1 LRTTRVIH
9 QRDALRGQT
18 ERQAQEFNALYTVG
32 KKITAS
38 FDLAGILSLV
48 VTAAVNLTRAEEG
61 ALMLLDAET
70 GALYMRA
77 SRNFAEPDTQQLLV
91 KVHDS
96 LMGRVI
102 QSARPVMM
110 AGPDLVKVKTS
121 FLVKAILAVPLMVG
135 SSVIGVLSVDNQV
148 SNRVFDEHEVHL
160 LSALADSA
168 AIAIVNARLYQEA
181 RRQAGEMAA
190 LLEIDRHISS
200 TLDLTTVLE
209 RIAIHAEELLK
220 ADNAEVFLTEP
231 DGCTLKAVVALGE
244 YAEEIRSMSITLG
257 EGVVGH
263 IAQSRV
269 AEIVNDM
276 QHDPRALHVPGT
288 PDQPEMLM
296 CAPLI
301 SKDELVGVMVAVR
314 LGDRPLFT
322 QNDLGFLIGLA
333 GQAVIAIQ
341 NARLYISEQTRAAE
355 LARALE
361 RQHELDRLKTEFIQN
376 ISHELRTPL
385 AIVRGYAEMLDTG
398 AFGELS
404 SDQREPISVMARRSR
419 MLSKM
424 LDDLV
429 AILSLEPRH
438 MANEA
443 IDLPDLVQN
452 MLADF
457 QSAAKQAGLRLMSE
471 VAAGSLVIKGDAI
484 QMRRVFDNLLSN
496 ACKFTQAGGS
506 VTVRLSRDGGRA
518 VFEVADT
525 GIGIPADK
533 LDRIFERFY
542 QVDGSATR
550 RYGGVG
556 LGLAL
561 VKEIVEAHRGQVT
574 AQSQLGEGTT
584 FRITLPVMPEN
595 S

>member
-1 LRTTRVIH
+1 
-9 QRDALRGQT
+9 
-18 ERQAQEFNALYTVG
+18 
-32 KKITAS
+32 
-38 FDLAGILSLV
+38 
-48 VTAAVNLTRAEEG
+48 
-61 ALMLLDAET
+61 
-70 GALYMRA
+70 
-77 SRNFAEPDTQQLLV
+77 
-91 KVHDS
+91 
-96 LMGRVI
+96 
-102 QSARPVMM
+102 
-110 AGPDLVKVKTS
+110 
-121 FLVKAILAVPLMVG
+121 
-135 SSVIGVLSVDNQV
+135 
-148 SNRVFDEHEVHL
+148 
-160 LSALADSA
+160 
-168 AIAIVNARLYQEA
+168 
-181 RRQAGEMAA
+181 
-190 LLEIDRHISS
+190 
-200 TLDLTTVLE
+200 
-209 RIAIHAEELLK
+209 
-220 ADNAEVFLTEP
+220 
-231 DGCTLKAVVALGE
+231 
-244 YAEEIRSMSITLG
+244 MSITLG

-506 VTVRLSRDGGRA
+506 VTVRLSRDGGQA